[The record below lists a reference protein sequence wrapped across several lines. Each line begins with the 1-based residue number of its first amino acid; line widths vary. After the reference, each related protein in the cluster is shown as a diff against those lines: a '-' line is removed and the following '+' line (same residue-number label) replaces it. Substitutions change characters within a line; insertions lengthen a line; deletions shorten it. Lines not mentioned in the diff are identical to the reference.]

1 MVWRKRSHQDARISI
16 DGLLDTDLKTGLAE
30 SEAGRRLALFGPN
43 EIPEKE
49 PSFWIRLFKRFW
61 GPIPWMIE
69 IAALLSALVHK
80 WEDFGIIVTLLLIN
94 AYIDFRQESK
104 AMSALKVLKQK
115 LSKVATVLREGRWQT
130 LPARDLV
137 PGDVVRLKI
146 GDIIPA
152 DVQLKQGEYLLLDLS
167 ALTGESLPVEKKAGD
182 LAYSNAMVKAGE
194 MVGVVTATGLNTYFG
209 KTVALVAKAEREE
222 TSHFQQAVMRIAN
235 FLIAVTIVL
244 ALVILAVAYRRHDPM
259 MEILRFTLVLV
270 VASIPVALP
279 AVLSVTMAAGAVRM
293 ARRNAVVSRLA
304 AIEEMAGMDVL
315 CSDKT
320 GTLTQNRM
328 EVTEPV
334 TYHVYTLED
343 LFLYAALASREEN
356 QDPLEVPIFRQVE
369 KMGLNKQLSSWVRK
383 DFVPFDPIRKRT
395 EALVEHGGN
404 RLKVLKGAPQ
414 VIFSLCEQFNN
425 HEEVLEAAQD
435 QVDTFAEKG
444 YRTLAVALSRDGG
457 ETYELVGLIPFYDP
471 PREDSA
477 QTISEAHQLGVS
489 VKMITGDNLAIARQ
503 IARMLGITGE
513 VYDVKEFHE
522 GAERELM
529 LVAQV
534 VTETLYSEL
543 KPDATP
549 RDIRRAARKVLRNL
563 EDALVKSEAQRELVR
578 KHESEIIALI
588 ERAGGFAQVFPE
600 DKYFIV
606 EELQKGGHIVGMTGD
621 GVNDAPALK
630 KADAGIAVSG
640 ATDAARAAADVV
652 LLEPGLSVIVEGFK
666 VARRTFE
673 RMKAYTIYRINE
685 TIRLILFMTLAIS
698 VFNFYPVTAIMIIL
712 LALLNDIPILAI
724 ATDNVKL
731 AEKPVRWNFIEVLGI
746 STLMGVLGLVSSF
759 AVLVVLVEYFH
770 YPLDFIRSAIFLKLV
785 IAGHSTIFITRS
797 YDRFLWT
804 RPFPSWQ
811 LLAANVS
818 TGIIGMLMAVYGWFM
833 TPVGWD
839 FALFFMGYY
848 VIWMFLIDAIKVGTY
863 RIMRRRGLVE

>member
-1 MVWRKRSHQDARISI
+1 MFGRSKHDHPVSI
-16 DGLLDTDLKTGLAE
+16 DDLLDTDFRTGLTDAE
-30 SEAGRRLALFGPN
+30 ARRRLEIFGPN

-49 PSFWIRLFKRFW
+49 PSFWYRLFKRFW

-80 WEDFGIIVTLLLIN
+80 WEDFAIIVTLLLVN

-104 AMSALKVLKQK
+104 AISALEILKQK
-115 LSKVATVLREGRWQT
+115 LSKTALVLREGRWQT
-130 LPARDLV
+130 VPARQLV
-137 PGDVVRLKI
+137 PGDVVKLKI
-146 GDIIPA
+146 GDIVPA
-152 DVQLKQGEYLLLDLS
+152 DVQLKEGDYLLLDLS
-167 ALTGESLPVEKKAGD
+167 ALTGESLPVEKKPGD
-182 LAYSNAMVKAGE
+182 LAYSNAVVKAGE
-194 MVGVVTATGLNTYFG
+194 MTGIVTATGLDTYFG
-209 KTVALVAKAEREE
+209 KTVSLVAKAEREE
-222 TSHFQQAVMRIAN
+222 RSHFQEAVMTIAN
-235 FLIAVTIVL
+235 FLIAVTVVL
-244 ALVILAVAYRRHDPM
+244 ALVILVVAYRRHDPM
-259 MEILRFTLVLV
+259 MEMLRFTLVLV

-279 AVLSVTMAAGAVRM
+279 AVLSVTMAAGALRM

-304 AIEEMAGMDVL
+304 AIEEMAGMDIL

-328 EVTEPV
+328 EITEPV
-334 TYHVYTLED
+334 TYHGYRFED
-343 LFLYAALASREEN
+343 LLLYAALASREEN
-356 QDPLEVPIFRQVE
+356 QDPLEIPIFRKLE
-369 KMGLNKQLSSWVRK
+369 EMGLRNRLAAWKPLT
-383 DFVPFDPIRKRT
+383 FTPFDPIRKRT
-395 EALVEHGGN
+395 EALVAHDEE
-404 RLKVLKGAPQ
+404 RLKVVKGAPQ
-414 VIFSLCEQFNN
+414 VVFALCERVNH
-425 HEEVLEAAQD
+425 HEEVLEQAQE
-435 QVDTFAEKG
+435 QVEAFAEKG
-444 YRTLAVALSRDGG
+444 YRTLAVAVSRDGG

-477 QTISEAHQLGVS
+477 ATIAEARRLGVD
-489 VKMITGDNLAIARQ
+489 VKMVTGDNVAIARQ
-503 IARMLGITGE
+503 IARMLGIEGE
-513 VYDVKEFHE
+513 IHDIKAFHA
-522 GAERELM
+522 GVERELL
-529 LVAQV
+529 LVARIIA
-534 VTETLYSEL
+534 ETLYAEL

-549 RDIRRAARKVLRNL
+549 REIHRAARKVLHNL
-563 EDALVKSEAQRELVR
+563 EDALVKTEAQRELVR

-600 DKYFIV
+600 DKYFLV

-652 LLEPGLSVIVEGFK
+652 LLEPGLSVIVEGIK

-685 TIRLILFMTLAIS
+685 TIRLILFLTLAIT
-698 VFNFYPVTAIMIIL
+698 VFNFYPVTAIMIIV

-731 AEKPVRWNFIEVLGI
+731 AERPVRWNFVEVLGI
-746 STLMGVLGLVSSF
+746 ASLMGVLGVVSSF
-759 AVLVVLVEYFH
+759 LVLFVLMHYFH
-770 YPLDFIRSAIFLKLV
+770 YPMDFIRSAIFLKLV
-785 IAGHSTIFITRS
+785 VAGHSTIFITRS

-811 LLAANVS
+811 LLAANLS
-818 TGIIGMLMAVYGWFM
+818 TGIIGVLMAVYGWFM

-839 FALFFMGYY
+839 FALFFIAYY
-848 VIWMFLIDAIKVGTY
+848 VVWMVLIDAIKVWAY
-863 RIMRRRGLVE
+863 RVMRRRGWV

>member
-1 MVWRKRSHQDARISI
+1 MAWGRRSNKAARVSI
-16 DGLLDTDLKTGLAE
+16 DRLLDTDLHTGL
-30 SEAGRRLALFGPN
+30 SEVEARRRIEIFGPN

-49 PSFWIRLFKRFW
+49 PSFWYRLFKRFW

-104 AMSALKVLKQK
+104 AMSALRVLKQK
-115 LSKVATVLREGRWQT
+115 LSKTAMVLRDGHWET
-130 LPARDLV
+130 IAAKELV
-137 PGDVVRLKI
+137 PGDVVKLKI

-152 DVQLKQGEYLLLDLS
+152 DVQLKQGDYLLLDLS
-167 ALTGESLPVEKKAGD
+167 ALTGESLPVEKKSGD

-194 MVGVVTATGLNTYFG
+194 MVGIVTATGLNTYFG
-209 KTVALVAKAEREE
+209 KTVALVARAEREE
-222 TSHFQQAVMRIAN
+222 ISHFQRAVMGIAN
-235 FLIAVTIVL
+235 YLIAITIVL
-244 ALVILAVAYRRHDPM
+244 ALVILAVAYHRHDPM

-279 AVLSVTMAAGAVRM
+279 AVLSVTLAAGAVRM

-328 EVTEPV
+328 EVTEPA
-334 TYHVYTLED
+334 TYHVYRLED
-343 LFLYAALASREEN
+343 LFLYAGLASREEN
-356 QDPLEVPIFRQVE
+356 QDPLEVPIFQQLE
-369 KMGLNKQLSSWVRK
+369 KMGLKSQLSDWKRL
-383 DFVPFDPIRKRT
+383 DFIPFDPIRKRT
-395 EALVEHGGN
+395 EATVERNGD
-404 RLKVLKGAPQ
+404 RMRIVKGAPQ
-414 VIFSLCEQFNN
+414 VIFSLCEQFNH

-435 QVDTFAEKG
+435 QVDAFAEKG
-444 YRTLAVALSRDGG
+444 YRTLAVAISREAD
-457 ETYELVGLIPFYDP
+457 ESYELVGLIPFYDP

-477 QTISEAHQLGVS
+477 QTISEALKLGVS
-489 VKMITGDNLAIARQ
+489 VKMVTGDNLAIAQQ

-529 LVAQV
+529 LVAQI
-534 VTETLYSEL
+534 VTETLYAEF

-549 RDIRRAARKVLRNL
+549 RDVKRAARKVLRNL
-563 EDALVKSEAQRELVR
+563 EDALVKSESQRELVR

-606 EELQKGGHIVGMTGD
+606 EELQKANHIVGMTGD

-652 LLEPGLSVIVEGFK
+652 LLAPGLSVIVEGFK

-731 AEKPVRWNFIEVLGI
+731 AEKPVRWNFVEVLGI
-746 STLMGVLGLVSSF
+746 ATLMGVLGLVSSF
-759 AVLVVLVEYFH
+759 LVLLVLVEYFH
-770 YPLDFIRSAIFLKLV
+770 YPLEFIRSAIFLKLV
-785 IAGHSTIFITRS
+785 IAGHTTIFITRS
-797 YDRFLWT
+797 YDRFLWS

-811 LLAANVS
+811 LLSANLS
-818 TGIIGMLMAVYGWFM
+818 TGILGVLMAVYGWFM

-848 VIWMFLIDAIKVGTY
+848 VLWMFLIDAIKVGTY
-863 RIMRRRGLVE
+863 RVMRRRGLVE

>member
-1 MVWRKRSHQDARISI
+1 MFRRRRTPHPVSI
-16 DGLLDTDLKTGLAE
+16 DNLLDTDLRTGLTEAE
-30 SEAGRRLALFGPN
+30 ARRRLEIFGPN

-49 PSFWIRLFKRFW
+49 PSFWVRLLKRFW

-69 IAALLSALVHK
+69 IAAILSALVQK
-80 WEDFGIIVTLLLIN
+80 WEDFAIIVTLLLVN

-104 AMSALKVLKQK
+104 AISALQVLKQK
-115 LSKVATVLREGRWQT
+115 LSKTALVLREGRWLT
-130 LPARDLV
+130 LPARELV
-137 PGDVVRLKI
+137 PGDVVKLKI
-146 GDIIPA
+146 GDIVPA
-152 DVQLKQGEYLLLDLS
+152 DIQLKEGEYLLLDLS

-182 LAYSNAMVKAGE
+182 LAYSNSVVKAGE
-194 MVGVVTATGLNTYFG
+194 MTGIVTATGLNTYFG

-222 TSHFQQAVMRIAN
+222 RSHFQQAVMTIAN

-244 ALVILAVAYRRHDPM
+244 ALVILAAAYRRHDPM
-259 MEILRFTLVLV
+259 LEMLRFTLVLV

-279 AVLSVTMAAGAVRM
+279 AVLSVTMAAGALRM

-304 AIEEMAGMDVL
+304 AIEEMAGMDIL

-328 EVTEPV
+328 EITEPA
-334 TYHVYTLED
+334 TFHVYQLED
-343 LFLYAALASREEN
+343 LLLYAALASREEN
-356 QDPLEVPIFRQVE
+356 QDPLEVPIFRKLETMGLRNRLAAWKQVE
-369 KMGLNKQLSSWVRK
+369 
-383 DFVPFDPIRKRT
+383 FVPFDPIRKRT
-395 EALVEHGGN
+395 EAVVERDGE
-404 RLKVLKGAPQ
+404 RLKVVKGAPQ
-414 VIFSLCEQFNN
+414 VIFALCERVNH
-425 HEEVLEAAQD
+425 HEEVLDQAQE
-435 QVDTFAEKG
+435 QVEEYAEKG
-444 YRTLAVALSRDGG
+444 YRTLAVAISRDGG
-457 ETYELVGLIPFYDP
+457 ESYELVGLIPFYDP

-477 QTISEAHQLGVS
+477 PTIAEARRMGVD
-489 VKMITGDNLAIARQ
+489 VKMVTGDNVAIARQ
-503 IARMLGITGE
+503 IARMLGIQGE
-513 VYDVKEFHE
+513 IYDIREFHA
-522 GAERELM
+522 GVERELF
-529 LVAQV
+529 LVAEIIA
-534 VTETLYSEL
+534 ETLYTEL

-549 RDIRRAARKVLRNL
+549 REIHRAARRVLRNL
-563 EDALVKSEAQRELVR
+563 EDALVKTEAQRELVR

-621 GVNDAPALK
+621 GVNDAPALR

-652 LLEPGLSVIVEGFK
+652 LLEPGLAVIIEGIK

-685 TIRLILFMTLAIS
+685 TIRLILFLTLAIT
-698 VFNFYPVTAIMIIL
+698 VFNFYPVTAIMIIV

-724 ATDNVKL
+724 ATDNVRL
-731 AEKPVRWNFIEVLGI
+731 AEKPVRWNFVEVLGI
-746 STLMGVLGLVSSF
+746 ASLMGVLGVVSSF
-759 AVLVVLVEYFH
+759 LVLFVLVHYFH
-770 YPLDFIRSAIFLKLV
+770 YPMDFIRSAIFLKLV

-811 LLAANVS
+811 LLAANIS
-818 TGIIGMLMAVYGWFM
+818 TGILGVLMAVYGWFM

-839 FALFFMGYY
+839 FALFFIGYY
-848 VIWMFLIDAIKVGTY
+848 FVWMLFIDAVKVWAY
-863 RIMRRRGLVE
+863 RVMRRRGWV

>member
-1 MVWRKRSHQDARISI
+1 MVWGKRRKQNTRIHT
-16 DGLLDTDLKTGLAE
+16 DQLLDTNLNTGLTEAE
-30 SEAGRRLALFGPN
+30 ARQRREIFGPN

-49 PSFWIRLFKRFW
+49 PSFWYRLFKRFW

-80 WEDFGIIVTLLLIN
+80 WEDFGIIVTLLLVN

-104 AMSALKVLKQK
+104 AISALKVLKQK
-115 LSKVATVLREGRWQT
+115 LSKTALVLREGHW
-130 LPARDLV
+130 LSIPARELV
-137 PGDVVRLKI
+137 PGDVVKLKI
-146 GDIIPA
+146 GDIVPA
-152 DVQLKQGEYLLLDLS
+152 DIQLKEGEYILLDLS
-167 ALTGESLPVEKKAGD
+167 ALTGESLPVEKKPGD
-182 LAYSNAMVKAGE
+182 LAYSNAVVKAGE
-194 MVGVVTATGLNTYFG
+194 MVGIVTATGLNTYFG

-222 TSHFQQAVMRIAN
+222 RSHFQQAVMTIAN
-235 FLIAVTIVL
+235 FLIVITIIL
-244 ALVILAVAYRRHDPM
+244 ALIILAAAYRHHDPM
-259 MEILRFTLVLV
+259 MEMLRFTLVLV

-279 AVLSVTMAAGAVRM
+279 AVLSVTMAAGALRM

-304 AIEEMAGMDVL
+304 AIEEMAGMDIL

-328 EVTEPV
+328 EITEPV
-334 TYHVYTLED
+334 TYHVYQLDD
-343 LFLYAALASREEN
+343 LLHYAALASREEN
-356 QDPLEVPIFRQVE
+356 QDPLEVPIFRKVE
-369 KMGLNKQLSSWVRK
+369 EMGLKNRLTAWQRLE
-383 DFVPFDPIRKRT
+383 FIPFDPIRKRT
-395 EALVEHGGN
+395 EVSVMRNGEH
-404 RLKVLKGAPQ
+404 LKVVKGAPQ
-414 VIFSLCEQFNN
+414 VIFALCERVNH
-425 HEEVLEAAQD
+425 HEEILETAQD
-435 QVDTFAEKG
+435 QVEEFAEKG
-444 YRTLAVALSRDGG
+444 YRTIAVAISRDGG
-457 ETYELVGLIPFYDP
+457 ESYELVGLLPFYDP

-477 QTISEAHQLGVS
+477 PTIAEARKLGVS
-489 VKMITGDNLAIARQ
+489 VKMVTGDNVAIARQ
-503 IARMLGITGE
+503 IARMLGIEGE
-513 VYDVKEFHE
+513 VYDVKEFHA

-529 LVAQV
+529 LVAQI
-534 VTETLYSEL
+534 VTETLFSEL

-549 RDIRRAARKVLRNL
+549 REIHRAARKVLRNL
-563 EDALVKSEAQRELVR
+563 EEALVKTEAQRELVR

-588 ERAGGFAQVFPE
+588 EKAGGFAQVFPE

-606 EELQKGGHIVGMTGD
+606 EELQKANHIVGMTGD

-685 TIRLILFMTLAIS
+685 TIRLILFLTLAIT
-698 VFNFYPVTAIMIIL
+698 VFNFYPVTAIMIII

-746 STLMGVLGLVSSF
+746 ATLMGILGLVSSF
-759 AVLVVLVEYFH
+759 LVLFVLVHYFQ
-770 YPLDFIRSAIFLKLV
+770 YSMDFIRSAIFLKLV

-811 LLAANVS
+811 LLAANLS
-818 TGIIGMLMAVYGWFM
+818 TGIIGVLMAVYGWFM

-839 FALFFMGYY
+839 FALFFMAYY
-848 VIWMFLIDAIKVGTY
+848 FVWMLFIDAMKVGAY
-863 RIMRRRGLVE
+863 RVMRRRGWVE

>member
-1 MVWRKRSHQDARISI
+1 MAWGRRKKRAAQVSI
-16 DGLLDTDLKTGLAE
+16 DRLLDTDLKIGLTE
-30 SEAGRRLALFGPN
+30 SEARHRLEVFGPN

-49 PSFWIRLFKRFW
+49 PSFWYRLFKRFW

-69 IAALLSALVHK
+69 IAALLSAMVHK

-115 LSKVATVLREGRWQT
+115 LSKTALVLRDGRWET
-130 LPARDLV
+130 IAARELV
-137 PGDVVRLKI
+137 PGDVVKVKI

-152 DVQLKQGEYLLLDLS
+152 DVQLKQGDFLLLDLS

-194 MVGVVTATGLNTYFG
+194 MVGVVTATGLSTYFG

-235 FLIAVTIVL
+235 FLIAITIVL

-279 AVLSVTMAAGAVRM
+279 AVLSVTMAAGAMRM

-328 EVTEPV
+328 EVTDPV
-334 TYHVYTLED
+334 TYHVYRLED
-343 LFLYAALASREEN
+343 LFLYASMASREEN
-356 QDPLEVPIFRQVE
+356 QDPLEVPIFRKLEQLGLRSRLSAWKRVE
-369 KMGLNKQLSSWVRK
+369 
-383 DFVPFDPIRKRT
+383 FIPFDPIRKRT
-395 EALVEHGGN
+395 EATVEHNGD
-404 RLKVLKGAPQ
+404 RIKVVKGAPQ
-414 VIFSLCEQFNN
+414 VIFSLCEQFNH

-435 QVDTFAEKG
+435 QVDVFAEKG
-444 YRTLAVALSRDGG
+444 YRTLAVAISRNEG
-457 ETYELVGLIPFYDP
+457 ESYELVGLIPFYDP

-477 QTISEAHQLGVS
+477 QTISEARQLGVS
-489 VKMITGDNLAIARQ
+489 VKMVTGDNLAIARQ

-529 LVAQV
+529 LVAQI

-549 RDIRRAARKVLRNL
+549 RDVKRAARKVLRNL
-563 EDALVKSEAQRELVR
+563 EDALVKSESQRELVR

-606 EELQKGGHIVGMTGD
+606 EELQKANHIVGMTGD

-652 LLEPGLSVIVEGFK
+652 LLAPGLSVIVEGFK

-731 AEKPVRWNFIEVLGI
+731 ADKPVRWNFVEVLGI
-746 STLMGVLGLVSSF
+746 ASLMGVLGLVSSF

-770 YPLDFIRSAIFLKLV
+770 YPLEFIRSAIFLKLV

-811 LLAANVS
+811 LLSANLS
-818 TGIIGMLMAVYGWFM
+818 TGLIGVLMAVYGWFM
-833 TPVGWD
+833 EPVGWD
-839 FALFFMGYY
+839 FALFFIGYY

-863 RIMRRRGLVE
+863 RVMRRRGLVE

>member
-1 MVWRKRSHQDARISI
+1 MAWGKRSKKKARISI
-16 DGLLDTDLKTGLAE
+16 DGLLDTDLKAGLTE
-30 SEAGRRLALFGPN
+30 GEVQRRLEIFGPN

-49 PSFWIRLFKRFW
+49 PSFWYRLFKRFW

-104 AMSALKVLKQK
+104 AMSALQVLKQK
-115 LSKVATVLREGRWQT
+115 LSKTALVLREGHWRT
-130 LPARDLV
+130 LPARGLV
-137 PGDVVRLKI
+137 PGDVVKLRI
-146 GDIIPA
+146 GDVIPA
-152 DVQLKQGEYLLLDLS
+152 DVQLKQGEYLLVDLS
-167 ALTGESLPVEKKAGD
+167 ALTGESLPVEKKSGD

-235 FLIAVTIVL
+235 FLIAITIVL

-328 EVTEPV
+328 EITEPV

-343 LFLYAALASREEN
+343 LFLFAALASREEN
-356 QDPLEVPIFRQVE
+356 QDPLESPIFRRVE
-369 KMGLNKQLSSWVRK
+369 KLGLKNQLIQWKRE
-383 DFVPFDPIRKRT
+383 DFIPFDPIRKRT
-395 EALVEHGGN
+395 EASVEHGGN
-404 RLKVLKGAPQ
+404 RLKVVKGAPQ
-414 VIFSLCEQFNN
+414 VIFSLCERFNH

-435 QVDTFAEKG
+435 QVDAFAEKG
-444 YRTLAVALSRDGG
+444 YRTLAVAVSRDAG
-457 ETYELVGLIPFYDP
+457 ESYELVGLIPFYDP

-477 QTISEAHQLGVS
+477 QTIREARELGVS
-489 VKMITGDNLAIARQ
+489 VKMVTGDNLAIARQ
-503 IARMLGITGE
+503 IARMLGIPGE

-534 VTETLYSEL
+534 VTETLYGEL

-549 RDIRRAARKVLRNL
+549 RDIKRAARKVLRNL

-606 EELQKGGHIVGMTGD
+606 EELQKANHIVGMTGD

-731 AEKPVRWNFIEVLGI
+731 ADKPVRWNFVEVLGI

-770 YPLDFIRSAIFLKLV
+770 YPLEFIRSAIFLKLV
-785 IAGHSTIFITRS
+785 IAGHTTIFITRS

-811 LLAANVS
+811 LLIANVS
-818 TGIIGMLMAVYGWFM
+818 TGVIGVLMAVYGWFM
-833 TPVGWD
+833 EPVGWD
-839 FALFFMGYY
+839 FALFFIGYY
-848 VIWMFLIDAIKVGTY
+848 VVWMFIIDAIKVGTY
-863 RIMRRRGLVE
+863 RLMRRRGLVA